1 MEVISSPHVVV
12 ARTDQGAARISS
24 AGRAETDAVRFGI
37 VYNTGVVGVDPDHLV
52 AVARHAEAVGF
63 ESFYVPE
70 HIALPPGARVG
81 EVEFPPDLA
90 VADPLDCLSFVAAS
104 TTTILLGT
112 AVLLLPFH
120 HPVPLAK
127 RLATIDLL
135 SRGRMRLLTVG
146 VGALPG
152 EAAAV
157 GVDFST
163 RGRRADEAMDVL
175 RALWDGDAS
184 GASRDGEFYSFD
196 NVTSFP
202 KPLGPL
208 PIHVGG
214 SSRAAARRAGRR
226 GDGFFPG
233 GWLLPAERLAQYRL
247 MRETAEA
254 DGRDPDV
261 LEYTRWGSLEVD
273 PAGAAA
279 YAAQGVDRLVVG
291 LPPGDLDEQ
300 RSQLDDFARRHG
312 LRAS

>member
-1 MEVISSPHVVV
+1 VK
-12 ARTDQGAARISS
+12 
-24 AGRAETDAVRFGI
+24 FGI
-37 VYNTGVVGVDPDHLV
+37 VYNTGVVGVDPDHLT
-52 AVARHAEAVGF
+52 AVARHAEELGF
-63 ESFYVPE
+63 ESFFVPE
-70 HIALPPGARVG
+70 HIALYPGARVG

-104 TTTILLGT
+104 TATILLGT

-157 GVDFST
+157 GVDYTT
-163 RGRRADEAMDVL
+163 RGRRADEAIDVL
-175 RALWDGDAS
+175 RALWAGDAS
-184 GASRDGEFYSFD
+184 GTSFHGEFYAFD
-196 NVTSFP
+196 DVTSFP
-202 KPLGPL
+202 KPLRPL

-233 GWLLPAERLAQYRL
+233 GWLPPAERIAQHRL
-247 MRETAEA
+247 MRESAQEA
-254 DGRDPDV
+254 GRNPDV
-261 LEYTRWGSLEVD
+261 LEYTRWGSLEVG
-273 PAGAAA
+273 PAGADA

-291 LPPGDLDEQ
+291 LPPGDLDGQ
-300 RSQLDDFARRHG
+300 RRLLDDFAREHG
-312 LRAS
+312 LRG